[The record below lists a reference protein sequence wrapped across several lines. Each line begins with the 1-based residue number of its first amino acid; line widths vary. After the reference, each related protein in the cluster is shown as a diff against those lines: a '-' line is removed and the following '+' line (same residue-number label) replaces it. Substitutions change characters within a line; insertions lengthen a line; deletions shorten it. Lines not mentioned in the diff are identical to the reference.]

1 MSSADTN
8 PRRRKTAPAETAKVI
23 CFLDMVIF
31 IFVDSVDACYRLE
44 TVFLIEFFS
53 KLELRAVGEVL
64 KKIFSADLRS
74 AMFSSHS
81 L

>member
-8 PRRRKTAPAETAKVI
+8 PRRRKTDAPETAKVI
-23 CFLDMVIF
+23 WFLDMVIF
-31 IFVDSVDACYRLE
+31 IFTDSVDVCYRLE

-53 KLELRAVGEVL
+53 KLERRAVGEVL

-74 AMFSSHS
+74 AMFCSHS